1 MSSFMFE
8 GSPLR
13 PRRSGPL
20 RVLIVARISSRR
32 SSGAGMAGGCQKN
45 LPDRCGEEPPRYCEA
60 RYNLTPHFTVWPF
73 FMSIFKFKFSLAS
86 V

>member
-32 SSGAGMAGGCQKN
+32 SSGAGTAGGECQKN
-45 LPDRCGEEPPRYCEA
+45 LPDPCVEKNRHDIVRPA
-60 RYNLTPHFTVWPF
+60 IT
-73 FMSIFKFKFSLAS
+73 
-86 V
+86 